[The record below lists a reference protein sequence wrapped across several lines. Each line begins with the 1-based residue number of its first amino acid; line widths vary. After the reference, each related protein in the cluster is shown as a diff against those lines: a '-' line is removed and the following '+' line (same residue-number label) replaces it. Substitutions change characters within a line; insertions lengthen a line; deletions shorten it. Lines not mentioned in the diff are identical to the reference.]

1 MDILT
6 IPLSFIAFILTLWI
20 TSFFARLMI
29 AKKPNIVWIL
39 IAWLFSST
47 LSITYL
53 ISLNIMVLD
62 GSVLV
67 VLTYFIPLM
76 IFTIIY
82 RILNKMDWIA
92 AMTTTI
98 TTFSMAII
106 STVIVIIALGKP
118 LDKTLITIAS
128 QIGVIKK
135 TEADKLLSAEREEEY
150 QEKILRDKDLLA
162 DKVITA
168 LEAQQKRRQQHYIEP
183 QFQIISTKQANGV
196 IGYNIRLAKKNGT
209 ILQGVLSGITDGK
222 LMLKQSKYGGIAT
235 LPIAMHSVKRL
246 EVYR

>member
-1 MDILT
+1 MEMFT
-6 IPLSFIAFILTLWI
+6 IPLSFIAFVITLWI
-20 TSFFARLMI
+20 TSFFARLMS
-29 AKKPNIVWIL
+29 AKKPNIMWIL
-39 IAWLFSST
+39 IAWLFGST
-47 LSITYL
+47 LSVTYL

-62 GSVLV
+62 SSVLV
-67 VLTYFIPLM
+67 VLTYFIPLL

-92 AMTTTI
+92 AMTTSI

-128 QIGVIKK
+128 QIGIIKK
-135 TEADKLLSAEREEEY
+135 TEADKLLTAEIEEEY
-150 QEKILRDKDLLA
+150 QEQILRDKDLLA

-168 LEAQQKRRQQHYIEP
+168 LEEQQKSRQQSYIEP
-183 QFQIISTKQANGV
+183 QFQIISTKQASGV
-196 IGYNIRLAKKNGT
+196 IGYNIRLAKNNGT
-209 ILQGVLSGITDGK
+209 ILQGILSDIIDGQ
-222 LMLKQSKYGGIAT
+222 LMLKQNKYGGMAT
-235 LPIAMHSVKRL
+235 IPIAMHSVKRL